1 MGDGSVGR
9 GDGWCSMRPR
19 RARAW
24 DRFIVSTAVGAL
36 AAAAV
41 LFASEAKA
49 DVVTDYVAS
58 NARIVCLVLDEY
70 PTVEGIQGVGEAIVE
85 DGLSPRAAG
94 EVIARSVIALCPEH
108 LRELHLFVARWNGV
122 QS

>member
-1 MGDGSVGR
+1 
-9 GDGWCSMRPR
+9 MRPANLR
-19 RARAW
+19 RLLVLAGLGGM
-24 DRFIVSTAVGAL
+24 V
-36 AAAAV
+36 AAATITAGV
-41 LFASEAKA
+41 AKA
-49 DVVTDYVAS
+49 DVVTDYVAA

-108 LRELHLFVARWNGV
+108 LPELHLFVARWNGV
-122 QS
+122 QA

>member
-1 MGDGSVGR
+1 
-9 GDGWCSMRPR
+9 MRPR

-24 DRFIVSTAVGAL
+24 DRFLVSMTAGAL
-36 AAAAV
+36 GAAAV
-41 LFASEAKA
+41 LFASEAQA
-49 DVVTDYVAS
+49 DVVTDYVAA

-85 DGLSPRAAG
+85 DGLSPTAAG

-108 LRELHLFVARWNGV
+108 LPELNLFVARWNGV
-122 QS
+122 QA

>member
-1 MGDGSVGR
+1 
-9 GDGWCSMRPR
+9 MRPA

-36 AAAAV
+36 GAAAV
-41 LFASEAKA
+41 LFASVLFASEARA
-49 DVVTDYVAS
+49 DVVTDYVAA

-108 LRELHLFVARWNGV
+108 LPELNLFVARWNGV
-122 QS
+122 QA

>member
-1 MGDGSVGR
+1 
-9 GDGWCSMRPR
+9 MRPA
-19 RARAW
+19 RARRWNRSLAATT
-24 DRFIVSTAVGAL
+24 TAAL

-49 DVVTDYVAS
+49 DVVTDYVAA

-85 DGLSPRAAG
+85 DGLSPTAAG

-108 LRELHLFVARWNGV
+108 LPELHLFVARWNGV
-122 QS
+122 QA